1 MLAAYTSKHSLLP
14 NSDRTSE
21 KRFQLVSLGMAV
33 EAQMHTEVLINN
45 TENKLQ
51 LGHWCEGDLN
61 SHLNSLKYQVDRKM
75 NFEKF
80 C

>member
-1 MLAAYTSKHSLLP
+1 
-14 NSDRTSE
+14 
-21 KRFQLVSLGMAV
+21 MAV

-45 TENKLQ
+45 TENELQ